1 MVYFNQILT
10 LQALQKIDIR
20 LLGEDPVNQWWS
32 IVCDYVYNRKY
43 KSKVIFFFFNAIELE
58 TYIVH
63 SIIIQIMTP
72 INFFFIVSEI
82 WT

>member
-43 KSKVIFFFFNAIELE
+43 KSKVIFFFLM
-58 TYIVH
+58 
-63 SIIIQIMTP
+63 Q
-72 INFFFIVSEI
+72 
-82 WT
+82 